1 MAEVNCSFCGH
12 ERDYAD
18 HEVVAGPG
26 VYICLQC
33 IAKAGEAIATGD
45 QVILTAGRSIG
56 ALPRGAAASKCS
68 FCGKRGDQVDALVG
82 RAGNAP
88 HTIVCTE
95 CLMLCN
101 EIIAEKQAP

>member
-33 IAKAGEAIATGD
+33 IAQAGEAIAAG
-45 QVILTAGRSIG
+45 VLRHPAAGRW
-56 ALPRGAAASKCS
+56 LPA
-68 FCGKRGDQVDALVG
+68 
-82 RAGNAP
+82 
-88 HTIVCTE
+88 H
-95 CLMLCN
+95 
-101 EIIAEKQAP
+101 